1 MCGIVGYIGKKQALP
16 IIIKGLQDLEY
27 RGYDSVGVLV
37 YDENKKETY
46 LEKRPGRIKDFIKI
60 INPDVQGTLGIGHSR
75 WATHGEVNKE
85 NAHPHW
91 DCQKKIFV
99 VHNGIIENFETIKK
113 ALIQKGHR
121 FLSQTD
127 TEVFPHLI
135 EELIKEG
142 LIYEEAII
150 KALKDI
156 KGSFA
161 FLVFN
166 KDYPDMIVASR
177 FSSPLI
183 LGKGR
188 GEFIVASDQTPIAPL
203 TNEVVYLNDGD
214 IAFIKRDGF
223 KLRSFLKETTQAEN
237 GIIDFVAADAQKGS
251 FEDYMLKEIFEE
263 PKAVENTLRG
273 RILLDQGTTKLG
285 GLEAISE
292 RLKGIDNILI
302 TACGT
307 AFYAAKLAEYF
318 FEEYAGIPAKADLA
332 SELKYR
338 KPVTTPKTLLIA
350 ISQSGETADTLAV
363 IKEAK
368 EKGILTIGIVN
379 VVGSSIARM
388 VTAGIY
394 SHAGPELA
402 VASTKAFLAQ
412 ITDLILLMIFLAGQ
426 RQMPKEAGKEI
437 LNELLEIPKKMEK
450 ILLDSA
456 SVIEKTAE
464 KHLSCKNFL
473 YLGRKYSFPIALEG
487 ALKLKEVSYVH
498 AEGVAAGETKHG
510 SIALIDENLPSVV
523 VAPKDSVYEKTVSNL
538 EEIKARKGKA
548 IVITTEGNKELEK
561 LADDIIYVPQT
572 LEILTPLLTIVPLH
586 LFAYYFA
593 KKLGRDVDRPRN
605 LAKSVTVE

>member
-307 AFYAAKLAEYF
+307 AF
-318 FEEYAGIPAKADLA
+318 
-332 SELKYR
+332 
-338 KPVTTPKTLLIA
+338 
-350 ISQSGETADTLAV
+350 
-363 IKEAK
+363 
-368 EKGILTIGIVN
+368 
-379 VVGSSIARM
+379 
-388 VTAGIY
+388 
-394 SHAGPELA
+394 
-402 VASTKAFLAQ
+402 
-412 ITDLILLMIFLAGQ
+412 
-426 RQMPKEAGKEI
+426 
-437 LNELLEIPKKMEK
+437 
-450 ILLDSA
+450 
-456 SVIEKTAE
+456 
-464 KHLSCKNFL
+464 
-473 YLGRKYSFPIALEG
+473 
-487 ALKLKEVSYVH
+487 
-498 AEGVAAGETKHG
+498 
-510 SIALIDENLPSVV
+510 
-523 VAPKDSVYEKTVSNL
+523 
-538 EEIKARKGKA
+538 
-548 IVITTEGNKELEK
+548 
-561 LADDIIYVPQT
+561 
-572 LEILTPLLTIVPLH
+572 
-586 LFAYYFA
+586 
-593 KKLGRDVDRPRN
+593 
-605 LAKSVTVE
+605 